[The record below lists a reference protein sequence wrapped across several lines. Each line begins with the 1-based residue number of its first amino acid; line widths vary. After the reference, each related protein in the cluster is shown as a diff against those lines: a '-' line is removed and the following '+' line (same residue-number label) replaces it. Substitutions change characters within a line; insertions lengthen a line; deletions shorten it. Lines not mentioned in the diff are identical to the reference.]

1 MSSYERLMPPD
12 PKRFYRDV
20 DGKVIGGVCGGIANY
35 FGIDKVLARLL
46 FLASF
51 FLVGPLNLIAYLILW
66 MIMPARPAQLFA
78 SEPEMRFWQAVN
90 SRPVATVGDLAR
102 KFGDME
108 RRLGEIERVVTSPE
122 YTLNREFKGLG
133 S

>member
-1 MSSYERLMPPD
+1 MSSYERMMPPD

-20 DGKVIGGVCGGIANY
+20 DGKLIGGVCSGIATY
-35 FGIDKVLARLL
+35 FGIDKVLVRILL
-46 FLASF
+46 LASF
-51 FLVGPLNLIAYLILW
+51 FLVGPLNVVGYLMLW
-66 MIMPARPAQLFA
+66 LIMPARPAHLFT

-90 SRPVATVGDLAR
+90 TRPVATVGDLAR

-108 RRLGEIERVVTSPE
+108 RRIGEIERVVTSPE
-122 YTLNREFKGLG
+122 YSLNREFKGLG